1 MQRTE
6 VRPSFSIKTK
16 FNKILEN
23 AHPKTFHV
31 NIMTKISAFK
41 TRLAIQKIKAG
52 EVIAYPT
59 EAVYGLGC
67 DPLNEQ
73 AVLNL
78 LALKK
83 RSIEKG
89 LILIASSLS
98 QLEPY
103 LQLND
108 KIISRVQTTWP
119 GAVTWIIPSQLWVPK
134 WLTGEHSSLA
144 VRVTN
149 HPVAKLLCEKYDTP
163 IVSTS
168 ANTSPRPP
176 ATQSWMVSKSLGN
189 KDLFVMPGKVG
200 GLKQATPIYDVLN
213 QLKVR

>member
-1 MQRTE
+1 
-6 VRPSFSIKTK
+6 
-16 FNKILEN
+16 
-23 AHPKTFHV
+23 
-31 NIMTKISAFK
+31 MTKTSSFK

-67 DPLNEQ
+67 DPLNEE

-108 KIISRVQTTWP
+108 EIISRVQATWP
-119 GAVTWIIPSQLWVPK
+119 GAVTWIIPAQPWVPDI
-134 WLTGEHSSLA
+134 LT
-144 VRVTN
+144 
-149 HPVAKLLCEKYDTP
+149 
-163 IVSTS
+163 
-168 ANTSPRPP
+168 
-176 ATQSWMVSKSLGN
+176 
-189 KDLFVMPGKVG
+189 
-200 GLKQATPIYDVLN
+200 
-213 QLKVR
+213 